1 METVLGETGTTWSPI
16 EWATLLSHLDP
27 QQQYIV
33 TEVAQYK
40 KQPPFLSY
48 QHEYITLTIQPCP
61 SQPQPPE
68 GPAIIKVS
76 RAIQGNTICAHLG
89 IYGEA
94 MDTISVLGSTATYH
108 VHHHCLYHLTWTP
121 EEAPLLV
128 AVAAL
133 IATVHEVIPTYC
145 LIK

>member
-68 GPAIIKVS
+68 GPAIIKVLHI
-76 RAIQGNTICAHLG
+76 A
-89 IYGEA
+89 YKK
-94 MDTISVLGSTATYH
+94 
-108 VHHHCLYHLTWTP
+108 TP
-121 EEAPLLV
+121 EDFC
-128 AVAAL
+128 
-133 IATVHEVIPTYC
+133 H
-145 LIK
+145 